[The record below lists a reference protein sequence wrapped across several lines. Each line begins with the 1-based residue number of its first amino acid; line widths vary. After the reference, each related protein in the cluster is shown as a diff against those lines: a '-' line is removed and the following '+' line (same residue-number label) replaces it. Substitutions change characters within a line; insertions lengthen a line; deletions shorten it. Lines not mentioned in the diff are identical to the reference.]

1 MQAGIWRTMQNTRR
15 CRGIEACGVSFDSSF
30 GEFGHGETG
39 RYFVKNITVQVFN
52 GLIRALN
59 GCHSGGQQMKSER
72 CVALKIYFK
81 VKS

>member
-1 MQAGIWRTMQNTRR
+1 MQNTRR
-15 CRGIEACGVSFDSSF
+15 CRGVKACGVSFDSSF

-39 RYFVKNITVQVFN
+39 RYFVKNITAQVFN

-72 CVALKIYFK
+72 CVARQNLF
-81 VKS
+81 